1 MSSALHIF
9 DPRHRARYIE
19 AQRKVARGT
28 APEAELQ
35 KAVKDVNTI
44 EAQMRGKRRSQRY
57 GGLPNPEGFENI
69 DLDSGGH

>member
-9 DPRHRARYIE
+9 DLRHRGRYTE
-19 AQRKVARGT
+19 APPYVARGT

-44 EAQMRGKRRSQRY
+44 EAQMRAKRRSQRY
-57 GGLPNPEGFENI
+57 GGLSNPEGFENI